1 MTTNPSIFFTL
12 DGEEWEIP
20 GDTYDSRTVKYVV
33 FPGKRVREITEW
45 LESYPPQ
52 PIFSEPITL
61 GKRLARLQEAEITKQ
76 LGGILPT
83 RAPRQK
89 ADHKPPSERRVK
101 PMTKK
106 EVHESSA
113 ELKGFEQ
120 WFDFRGAKLAMG
132 GVTIENDTLRI
143 FLGAARI
150 EVKKANSGDYMFSWT
165 IRHTRARGRVGSGNV
180 LMTQQELE
188 IMIAIHDWPTVVP
201 ISLIRLGVPLFYKD
215 GRRVNIPSKFGT
227 PDGSPVIS
235 ILLNDAVTTAFSQF
249 LRQT

>member
-20 GDTYDSRTVKYVV
+20 GDTYDSKTVRYVI

-45 LESYPPQ
+45 IETFPPQ
-52 PIFSEPITL
+52 PVFSEPIKL
-61 GKRLARLQEAEITKQ
+61 GKQLARLQEAEIAKQ

-83 RAPRQK
+83 RVPKQK
-89 ADHKPPSERRVK
+89 TNRKPPPEKRAK
-101 PMTKK
+101 PMTR
-106 EVHESSA
+106 EGARESSA

-150 EVKKANSGDYMFSWT
+150 EVKKADIGYLVSWT
-165 IRHTRARGRVGSGNV
+165 VRHTRARGRAGSGNV
-180 LMTQQELE
+180 LMTQQDLE
-188 IMIAIHDWPTVVP
+188 TMIARHGWPTVAAINLMRVG
-201 ISLIRLGVPLFYKD
+201 IPLFYKD
-215 GRRVNIPSKFGT
+215 GDKVNIPSQFET
-227 PDGSPVIS
+227 PGGPPVIS
-235 ILLNDAVTTAFSQF
+235 ILLNDAVTAAFSQF
-249 LRQT
+249 FRQT